1 MKKITIENEITLN
14 TLRKIYKTQEWW
26 QSILDDKS
34 EMKQFLENLDNGF
47 VTKESLYIIVNDIFN
62 EKAKGGF
69 RSTLDCFGTRN
80 KKRFI
85 KSKLEELMEGK

>member
-1 MKKITIENEITLN
+1 
-14 TLRKIYKTQEWW
+14 
-26 QSILDDKS
+26 
-34 EMKQFLENLDNGF
+34 MKQFLENLDNGF

>member
-1 MKKITIENEITLN
+1 MIKITIENEITLN

-26 QSILDDKS
+26 RGILDDRS

-47 VTKESLYIIVNDIFN
+47 ITKESLEVIVNDIFR
-62 EKAKGGF
+62 EKSKGGF

-85 KSKLEELMEGK
+85 RSKLEELMN

>member
-1 MKKITIENEITLN
+1 MPKIKIENEITLN

-26 QSILDDKS
+26 QPILDNCS

-47 VTKESLYIIVNDIFN
+47 ITKASLHIIVNDIFR
-62 EKAKGGF
+62 EKSKGGF
-69 RSTLDCFGTRN
+69 RSTLDCFGTRA

-85 KSKLEELMEGK
+85 KSKLEELLN

>member
-1 MKKITIENEITLN
+1 MPKIKIENEITLN

-26 QSILDDKS
+26 QPILDNCS
-34 EMKQFLENLDNGF
+34 EMKQFLENLDNGYI
-47 VTKESLYIIVNDIFN
+47 TKASLHIIVNDIFR
-62 EKAKGGF
+62 EKSKGGF
-69 RSTLDCFGTRN
+69 RSTLDCFGNRN